1 MTVERRRHK
10 RRWPL
15 KQFGDRAH
23 LRGQHDGNE
32 VARQRFIAIL
42 MVATGLL
49 RVLIWFLLILLYAV
63 GVPFAR
69 HLYTSVAFVSLLSV
83 GALLLTDWSQVAAS
97 LAQLTAGDSHHD
109 VEFVRDALNVD
120 FAQMDRDLD
129 RLAELAGRPAHELA
143 DDIRRR
149 LG

>member
-1 MTVERRRHK
+1 MSVERRRHK

-23 LRGQHDGNE
+23 LRGQHESNE
-32 VARQRFIAIL
+32 VARQRFVAIL
-42 MVATGLL
+42 MVATGLV
-49 RVLIWFLLILLYAV
+49 RVLVWFMLILLYAV

-69 HLYTSVAFVSLLSV
+69 HLYASVAFVSLLSV

-109 VEFVRDALNVD
+109 VEVVREALNFDIAAV
-120 FAQMDRDLD
+120 DRDLD
-129 RLAELAGRPAHELA
+129 RLAELVGQPAHELA